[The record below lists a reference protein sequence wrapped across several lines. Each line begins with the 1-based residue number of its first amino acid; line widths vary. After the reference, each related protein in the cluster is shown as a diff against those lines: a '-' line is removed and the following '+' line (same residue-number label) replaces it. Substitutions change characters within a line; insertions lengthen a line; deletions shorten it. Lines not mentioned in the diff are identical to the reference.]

1 MFGKG
6 LERQVP
12 TQIGGTVSIGNDHQT
27 NLIHRPAALPIL
39 VGNGKASL
47 GSRSPAYYDHYQ
59 LLPAATRKYTYMKT
73 AFRVILIAT
82 VIIVASLAVHYAIGT
97 FSY

>member
-39 VGNGKASL
+39 VGNGKLSL

-59 LLPAATRKYTYMKT
+59 SLPAAAIKYTYMKT
-73 AFRVILIAT
+73 AFKVILIAIAMVT
-82 VIIVASLAVHYAIGT
+82 VCLAVHYAMGT